1 MPWRELSRDGL
12 YNGNVSAFIGT
23 SGWHYDHWR
32 DVFYPPDLRPKDYLA
47 FYARHFS
54 TVEVNNTFYQLPTA
68 GTVRNWAMTTPAGFS
83 FALKASQYITHRKR
97 LRDPATTLGCF
108 MEIASLLGEKLGPF
122 LFQLPPR
129 FKVDLP
135 RLEAFLDTLPKNS
148 LYAFEFRDHSW
159 FVPEVRD
166 ALIRHNAAFCLY
178 DQAGLVTPVWIT
190 APFVYVRLHGP
201 GEMCQG
207 RYSEE
212 MLRPYA
218 ARILEWANEGRQIFC
233 YFNNDPRGN
242 AVENAR
248 MLIEM
253 LGPSVTGL
261 S

>member
-1 MPWRELSRDGL
+1 MG
-12 YNGNVSAFIGT
+12 AFIGT
-23 SGWHYDHWR
+23 SGWHYEHWR
-32 DVFYPPDLRPKDYLA
+32 GVFYPPDLRPKEYLA
-47 FYARHFS
+47 FYARYFS

-68 GTVRNWAMTTPAGFS
+68 GTVRNWAATTPAGFT

-97 LRDPATTLGCF
+97 LKDPESTLGRF
-108 MEIASLLGEKLGPF
+108 IGTVSLLGEKVGPL

-135 RLEAFLDTLPKNS
+135 RLEVFLDALPRS
-148 LYAFEFRDHSW
+148 GHYAFEFRDHSW
-159 FVPEVRD
+159 FVSGVRD
-166 ALIRHNAAFCLY
+166 ALIRHNAGFCLY

-190 APFVYVRLHGP
+190 APFVYVRLHGS
-201 GEMCQG
+201 GETYQG

-218 ARILEWANEGRQIFC
+218 ARILEWADEGKQIFC
-233 YFNNDPRGN
+233 YFNNDPMGN

-253 LGPSVTGL
+253 LGPSATR
-261 S
+261 SSE